1 MRPLIKLAAW
11 LALACCALPA
21 CAQTFPTRQIRIVI
35 GFPPGGGIDSVARL
49 IAPKLSEALGQ
60 PVLVD
65 NKPGANGVLGTD
77 IVAKS
82 APDGH
87 TIFLGTT
94 GNISINPI
102 FMANLPF
109 NMERDLAP
117 LMQVASVPFL
127 LYTNPGFPPK
137 TLAELVAYA
146 KANPGKANFCSSST
160 GGLPHLAGELLNL
173 QAGVKT
179 VHIPYKGS
187 APCLNDLL
195 GGQVQFDFDS
205 VAIGLQ
211 HVKSGRLR
219 ALASTGAKRL
229 SFLPEVPA
237 ANETVPGFEVV
248 NWYGMLVPA
257 GTPRDVVL
265 RLQREIAKVMEIPD
279 IREKLVAQGTDPA
292 PTTPEEF
299 GAFMKSEAAKW
310 ARVIKS
316 ANVKPE

>member
-1 MRPLIKLAAW
+1 
-11 LALACCALPA
+11 LPA
-21 CAQTFPTRQIRIVI
+21 AAQTFPTRQVRIVI
-35 GFPPGGGIDSVARL
+35 GFPPGGGIDIVARL

-127 LYTNPGFPPK
+127 LYTNPGFPPR

-146 KANPGKANFCSSST
+146 KANPGKVNFCSSST

-195 GGQVQFDFDS
+195 GGQVQFDFDA

-211 HVKSGRLR
+211 HVRSGRLR

-257 GTPRDVVL
+257 GTPREVVL

-292 PTTPEEF
+292 PSTPEEF

-316 ANVKPE
+316 ADVKPE